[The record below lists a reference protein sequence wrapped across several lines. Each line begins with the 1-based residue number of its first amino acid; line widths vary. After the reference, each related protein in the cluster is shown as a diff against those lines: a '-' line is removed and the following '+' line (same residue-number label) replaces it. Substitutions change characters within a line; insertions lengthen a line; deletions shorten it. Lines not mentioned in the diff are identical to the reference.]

1 MKTVAILGSGIM
13 GAGIAQVAAQA
24 GLSVILRDL
33 QMGIVK
39 DGLLTI
45 EQNLDKMINRGIL
58 LPEDKPMILDRIN
71 ITTDLTDVQN
81 SDLVIEAVVEN
92 MAVKKQIFAELDHIC
107 SEHTILATNTS
118 SLSIT
123 EIAASTKR
131 PDRVLGMHF
140 FNPVPQ
146 MRLVELVKGMET
158 SDQTIDIARSFTN
171 QIGKDEVV
179 VNRESPGFIVNR
191 ILMPFMNEAIFI
203 YGDGL
208 ASPEEIDTAMK
219 LGAGMPMGP
228 LELADMIGLDIV
240 HAAILVFYNEFRDP
254 KYRPHTIL
262 STYIRAGY
270 YGRKSG
276 KGFYD
281 YNYKNNTDIN
291 MGGSN
296 YDS

>member
-281 YNYKNNTDIN
+281 YNYNNNNTDIN
-291 MGGSN
+291 MGGE
-296 YDS
+296 

>member
-45 EQNLDKMINRGIL
+45 EQNLDKMINRGTL

-291 MGGSN
+291 MGGE
-296 YDS
+296 

>member
-1 MKTVAILGSGIM
+1 
-13 GAGIAQVAAQA
+13 
-24 GLSVILRDL
+24 
-33 QMGIVK
+33 
-39 DGLLTI
+39 
-45 EQNLDKMINRGIL
+45 MINRGIL

-291 MGGSN
+291 MGGE
-296 YDS
+296 